1 MAQQLGSLEKVL
13 RVGEGRRMKRLAD
26 QAAYITTL
34 EPEFEALSDDE
45 LAGKTVEFKQR
56 LEDGESLEELLFEAY
71 AAVRE
76 AFKRTIGVRLFDVQ
90 LMGGIVLHE
99 GDVAEMKT
107 GEGKTFV
114 AVQPLYLNALE
125 GNGVHLITVNDY
137 LAKRDCEWTK
147 PVYEALGMRDA
158 YIENMMPF
166 AERKEAYAADV
177 TYGTNS
183 EFGFDYL
190 RDNMAVSLDGVVQR
204 GHTYGIVDEVDSIL
218 IDEARTPLII
228 SGEPETAAQI
238 YYDFARVARQLTGV
252 PHDPLLKGGNPDADY
267 EYDEKHKT
275 VAPGHKAIESVE
287 RSLRIDNL
295 YDPRNAQLVNHLIQ
309 ALKAQ
314 SLYKR
319 DIDYVIQDG
328 EVKIVDEFTGRI
340 MEGRRWSEGLH
351 QAIEAKE
358 GVKIQ
363 EENVT
368 LATITLQN
376 YFRLYEKLAGMTGTA
391 KTEEKEF
398 VEIYNLHVV
407 EIPTNV
413 PVARADNNDLI
424 FKSKEGKFQAVLS
437 DIKERYD
444 KGQPVLVGTIAVE
457 TSEYLSELL
466 KRQGI
471 PHNVLNA
478 KEHAREAE
486 IIKDA
491 GQRHAVT
498 IATNMAGRGVDIKLG
513 DGVVDLGG
521 LYVLGTERHEA
532 RRIDNQLRGRSG
544 RQGDPGESRFYLS
557 GEDDLVRL
565 FAGDRIK
572 RIMERFKIPE
582 DQPMEAKILSNQI
595 EGAQKKVEEQNFV
608 ARKNV
613 LKYDDVMNRQRMVIY
628 EQRRAV
634 LEGDDMKEQVLEWID
649 EVIERTV
656 EQFTQEEYAEE
667 WDLEG
672 LVKQMATLYDTE
684 VTVDE
689 LREDLGEVTR
699 DSLIEEFQDDARDA
713 YEAKEEELTPELM
726 RELERFIILQV
737 VDQRWRE
744 HLDAM
749 DYLREGVHLRAMAQK
764 DPLVEYQHEGH
775 LMFQE
780 LGLAIHEE
788 VVLTLFHAQLAPEE
802 ADELQRAQQAAAVN
816 GGGLQYEHESLAG
829 AEAIAAAGGGT
840 STAGAA
846 TATLAL
852 SGGGSTATAGP
863 RQIVKS
869 ERENIGRNDPCWCG
883 SGKKFKKCHGA

>member
-1 MAQQLGSLEKVL
+1 MAQQFGSFEKVL
-13 RVGEGRRMKRLAD
+13 RLGEGRRMKRLAQ

-34 EPEFEALSDDE
+34 EPEFRTLSDEE
-45 LAGKTVEFKQR
+45 LRAKTAEFRQR
-56 LEDGESLEELLFEAY
+56 LENGEALEELLFEAF

-76 AFKRTIGVRLFDVQ
+76 ARLRESDQRMFDVQ

-114 AVQPLYLNALE
+114 ASLALYLNALP
-125 GNGVHLITVNDY
+125 GTGVHLVTVNDY
-137 LAKRDCEWTK
+137 LAKRDAEWNRG
-147 PVYEALGMRDA
+147 VYERLGMTVGS
-158 YIENMMPF
+158 IENMMPWPD
-166 AERKEAYAADV
+166 RKVAYEADI
-177 TYGTNS
+177 THGTNS

-204 GHTYGIVDEVDSIL
+204 GHSYAIVDEVDSIL

-238 YYDFARVARQLTGV
+238 YYDFARVARTMKAV
-252 PHDPLLKGGNPDADY
+252 PHDPLRKGEAPDADY
-267 EYDEKHKT
+267 EFDEKHKT
-275 VAPGHKAIESVE
+275 VAPTQGAIEKVE
-287 RSLRIDNL
+287 RALRIENL
-295 YDPRNAQLVNHLIQ
+295 YDPRNSQLVNHLTQ
-309 ALKAQ
+309 SLKAE

-398 VEIYNLHVV
+398 VEIYGLSVV

-413 PVARADNNDLI
+413 PVVRDDKNDLI
-424 FKSKEGKFQAVLS
+424 FKTGEGKFQAVIR
-437 DIKERYD
+437 DIKDRHE

-457 TSEYLSELL
+457 TSEYLSEMLT
-466 KRQGI
+466 RQGI

-491 GQRHAVT
+491 GQAHAVT

-513 DGVVDLGG
+513 EGVLELGG

-544 RQGDPGESRFYLS
+544 RQGDAGGSRFYLS
-557 GEDDLVRL
+557 GADDLVRL
-565 FAGDRIK
+565 FAGERIA
-572 RIMERFKIPE
+572 RIMDRFKIPE
-582 DQPMEAKILSNQI
+582 DQPMEASILSRQI
-595 EGAQKKVEEQNFV
+595 ENAQKKVEEQNFV

-613 LKYDDVMNRQRMVIY
+613 LKYDDVMNTQRKVIY
-628 EQRRAV
+628 EQRREV
-634 LEGDDMKEQVLEWID
+634 LEGNDMSDEVKGWID
-649 EVIERTV
+649 EVVARTV

-667 WDLEG
+667 WDLDALCKGMEG
-672 LVKQMATLYDTE
+672 LYGTDITP
-684 VTVDE
+684 DE
-689 LREDLGEVTR
+689 LREESVDVGSREALT
-699 DSLIEEFQDDARDA
+699 EEFREDAA
-713 YEAKEEELTPELM
+713 LEYEEKEKELGDELM
-726 RELERFIILQV
+726 RELERFVILQV

-749 DYLREGVHLRAMAQK
+749 DYLREGIHLRGMAQK
-764 DPLVEYQHEGH
+764 DPLVEYRNEGH
-775 LMFQE
+775 GMFQE
-780 LGLAIHEE
+780 LSASIREE
-788 VVLTLFHAQLAPEE
+788 VVLTLFHAQLEPAVAEE
-802 ADELQRAQQAAAVN
+802 ALAVAGGN
-816 GGGLQYEHESLAG
+816 GAGGNLQYEHESLAG
-829 AEAIAAAGGGT
+829 AEAIAAAGASPT
-840 STAGAA
+840 A
-846 TATLAL
+846 TATMAM
-852 SGGGSTATAGP
+852 SGGGAVATGP

-883 SGKKFKKCHGA
+883 SGKKFKKCHGR